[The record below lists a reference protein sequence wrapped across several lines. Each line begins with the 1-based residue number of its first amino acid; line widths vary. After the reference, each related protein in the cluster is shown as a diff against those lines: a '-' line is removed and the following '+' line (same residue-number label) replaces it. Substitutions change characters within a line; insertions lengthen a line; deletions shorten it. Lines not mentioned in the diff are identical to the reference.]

1 VGLKRG
7 FNMHKAQL
15 ESKID
20 YLETELSYLNNL
32 LTKAGFANGIETL
45 KKTIES
51 MLIEEYLIEES

>member
-1 VGLKRG
+1 MSV
-7 FNMHKAQL
+7 AQL

-32 LTKAGFANGIETL
+32 LTQAGFINGIETL

-51 MLIEEYLIEES
+51 MLLEGSTLEES

>member
-1 VGLKRG
+1 
-7 FNMHKAQL
+7 MHKAQL